1 MVCSH
6 CGREVKP
13 TRHSASSE
21 GGYRVDYYA
30 LLTGDCEPITIK
42 NPRDESV
49 DLSFF
54 QLKNPRWVISC
65 ADCLS
70 RPEIQKQIADLF
82 SAVP

>member
-1 MVCSH
+1 M
-6 CGREVKP
+6 KP

-70 RPEIQKQIADLF
+70 RPEIQKQVEDLF

>member
-1 MVCSH
+1 
-6 CGREVKP
+6 VKP
-13 TRHSASSE
+13 TRHFASRE
-21 GGYRVDYYA
+21 GGFRVDYYA

-54 QLKNPRWVISC
+54 QLKNPRRVISC